1 MGKTDERDNSKPA
14 FQESAEVG
22 APKSV
27 ALKFVEVINAG
38 DSERLTKLQTKDFTF
53 IDMEGGYTD

>member
-27 ALKFVEVINAG
+27 ALKFAEVI
-38 DSERLTKLQTKDFTF
+38 
-53 IDMEGGYTD
+53 